1 MLRVCVCSPPSQ
13 TNLFQT
19 NLFQTNHHTITHYHI
34 HQITNSLTRVPGLP
48 GDFAATKKL
57 QEWLVTLNG
66 MRAMD
71 AISEEQVRMS
81 VCVCVECCVGR
92 RCRVLVGSIFVSPV
106 EARATS
112 QWRDALPTPQPEP

>member
-19 NLFQTNHHTITHYHI
+19 NLFQTNHHTITHYYI

-71 AISEEQVRMS
+71 AISEEQAR
-81 VCVCVECCVGR
+81 VCVGWQGVGW
-92 RCRVLVGSIFVSPV
+92 FVFCIPGGGQGDQSV
-106 EARATS
+106 A
-112 QWRDALPTPQPEP
+112 